1 MKAWGFH
8 GTGRPSV
15 RQEKAEESVQ
25 PVADAEGI
33 CLVVEAGDILDFDTA
48 KGPPDGRIIA
58 LRDKVPAEIS
68 VFFQRSAEYGRKGQK
83 TLINIIIVELLFHIR
98 IEGKVDGLQE
108 RIKQHMVFRQT
119 FFVHIVCE

>member
-1 MKAWGFH
+1 MG
-8 GTGRPSV
+8 GPSV
-15 RQEKAEESVQ
+15 SQKQAEQ
-25 PVADAEGI
+25 PVQLMTDAEGI

-68 VFFQRSAEYGRKGQK
+68 VFFQRLAKYGRKGQK

-108 RIKQHMVFRQT
+108 RIKQHMVFRLT
-119 FFVHIVCE
+119 FFLHIVCE